1 MVLTETTRRLK
12 VLYHSD
18 CPFFAGCEN
27 MLANFFNSAE
37 FRKDFQLNFSYRRT
51 ALYDEGLARRV
62 HGPVQKHAFAF
73 PSLSEL
79 DALPAAW
86 PRLLKRIFMAT
97 LRWSLSYPLLAYETF
112 ALYRLCRQVHPDVL
126 HINNGGYPGA
136 LSTRAAAL
144 AGWLARVPVVI
155 MVVNNMAVGYRR
167 FSRWLE
173 YPVDRLVARAVD
185 IFVTGSQAASVR
197 LGEVMSLPV
206 QKRIAIHNGIEL
218 RARSENA
225 AETRQR
231 LGLGRDAGLVLGVV
245 ALLIPR
251 KGHRVLLE
259 ALVQL
264 ATANQLP
271 PGRLT
276 VLIEGSGPLYEDLMD
291 YVRMKG
297 LTNYVRFVGDE
308 ANVVNFVA
316 ALDMLILPS
325 IQDEDFP
332 NVILEA
338 MALAK
343 PVIAT
348 RLAGI
353 PEQVVDGET
362 GLLVEPANTSELAAA
377 ILKLCLDADV
387 RARMGEAAAVR
398 FSACF
403 THTVSLQNYSNL
415 YKSRFGG
422 EYLIK

>member
-1 MVLTETTRRLK
+1 MVLGESDRRLN
-12 VLYHSD
+12 VHYHSD
-18 CPFFAGCEN
+18 CAFFAGCEN
-27 MLANFFNSAE
+27 MLANFFNSSE
-37 FRKDFQLNFSYRRT
+37 FRKDFEPSFSYRRT

-62 HGPVQKHAFAF
+62 HGPVQMHAFAF
-73 PSLSEL
+73 PDLSEL
-79 DALPAAW
+79 DALPSAW
-86 PRLLKRIFMAT
+86 PRLLKRMFMAA
-97 LRWSLSYPLLAYETF
+97 LRWLLLLPLLAYEVL
-112 ALYRLCRQVHPDVL
+112 ALYRLFQRLRPDVL
-126 HINNGGYPGA
+126 HINSGGYPGG

-144 AGWLARVPVVI
+144 AGQLARVPVVI

-173 YPVDRLVARAVD
+173 YPLDFLIAGAVD
-185 IFVTGSQAASVR
+185 VFVTGSQAAGAR
-197 LGEVMSLPV
+197 LGEVMRLSAH
-206 QKRIAIHNGIEL
+206 KRIAIHNGTAPRL
-218 RARSENA
+218 RSEST

-231 LGLGRDAGLVLGVV
+231 LGLSADVGVVLGVV

-259 ALVQL
+259 ALAQL

-276 VLIEGSGPLYEDLMD
+276 VLIEGSGPLHEDLKE
-291 YVRMKG
+291 YVRTQG
-297 LTNYVRFVGDE
+297 LTSCVRFVGSE
-308 ANVVNFVA
+308 ANVVNFMA
-316 ALDMLILPS
+316 ALDMLVLPS

-362 GLLVEPANTSELAAA
+362 GLLVEPASPSELAAA
-377 ILKLCLDADV
+377 ILKLCLDAAA
-387 RARMGEAAAVR
+387 RAKMGQAAAAR
-398 FSACF
+398 FSASF
-403 THTVSLQNYSNL
+403 TDALSLQHYSSL
-415 YKSRFGG
+415 YKSLFRG
-422 EYLIK
+422 KH